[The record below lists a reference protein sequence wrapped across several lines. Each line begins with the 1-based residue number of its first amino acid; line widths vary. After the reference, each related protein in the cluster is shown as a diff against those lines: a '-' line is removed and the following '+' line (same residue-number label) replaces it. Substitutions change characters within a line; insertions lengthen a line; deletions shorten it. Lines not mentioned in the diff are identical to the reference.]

1 MDREDF
7 VIAASD
13 VREVQ
18 EEGKNKVNFRVQAV
32 GRATAGQETE
42 YDSGELSRL
51 LANWE
56 TTPPNLSKVIK
67 VGQILGETLFPHGL
81 IRDAFL
87 GSLAVHRNVDQSR
100 LRIILSLEGVLHKIP
115 WEFMLFHTEQGEA
128 TQNEILGLM
137 SQVSIVRLLDR
148 TIPDLK
154 GLKTAS
160 LPAKM
165 VMALADPR
173 QSLDLQEERRL
184 VEESLEKSKG
194 VQITY
199 VNPATAA
206 NLLGGLGEVHLFHF
220 AGHGDFIE
228 RPTPGVPAGK
238 GALLLD
244 DGSGKESL
252 LEAPQLARR
261 LVNAGVRVAV
271 LGACLTARRDEVNL
285 WSSTAASLLNGGIGA
300 VVAMQFTV
308 RDESAIAFSKAF
320 YEALALGFP
329 VDQAVTKGRLAIF
342 EQEDFRGFGTPV
354 LYMGAGDGV
363 VFPEFTRNPD
373 MQRERE
379 NTRLVVNL
387 SADIVEGKVIGI
399 RVGKMKGGEAKATV
413 HFIDLEEGA
422 EGIGF
427 TAGALTAGN
436 VDVTVTAKKVKKGAI
451 LVGINAG
458 EAAGGTAPPQ
468 ASGGMSCP
476 NCHTPAEPG
485 WEFCIQCRSPLPGG
499 PKS

>member
-7 VIAASD
+7 VIAATD
-13 VREVQ
+13 AREVQ
-18 EEGKNKVNFRVQAV
+18 EGGKSKVKFRVQAV

-42 YDSGELSRL
+42 YDSGELNRL

-115 WEFMLFHTEQGEA
+115 WEFTLFHTEQGEA

-137 SQVSIVRLLDR
+137 SQVSIVRQLDR

-154 GLKTAS
+154 GLKPAS

-184 VEESLEKSKG
+184 VKDSLATSKG
-194 VQITY
+194 VQVTY
-199 VNPATAA
+199 VEPATAA
-206 NLLGGLGEVHLFHF
+206 NLLGGLDVVHLFHF

-228 RPTPGVPAGK
+228 RPTPGVPSGK

-244 DGSGKESL
+244 DGSGKDSL
-252 LEAPQLARR
+252 MEAPQLAKR
-261 LVNAGVRVAV
+261 LVSAGVRVAM

-308 RDESAIAFSKAF
+308 RDKSAIAFSKAF

-399 RVGKMKGGEAKATV
+399 RVGKMKGGEANATV
-413 HFIDLEEGA
+413 NTIHVKEGA
-422 EGIGF
+422 KVIGF
-427 TAGALTAGN
+427 EAGVLTSAD
-436 VDVTVTAKKVKKGAI
+436 VDVKMTATTVEKGAI

-458 EAAGGTAPPQ
+458 ETSEGSTPSPTTTGL
-468 ASGGMSCP
+468 SCP
-476 NCHTPAEPG
+476 NCHAPAEPG
-485 WEFCIQCRSPLPGG
+485 WKFCIKCRTPLPGG